1 MPTAFSSFSRHWPS
15 AGRLPIS
22 PRCTLLAGSPTHS
35 GRKPMIKVKVSLS
48 SPLLACLTYVSFAMF
63 KLKTRVYTCSDKSIL
78 CILNRVFRNCFCYV
92 RPSTKHVYAHQLP
105 PLHLENLLPPAN
117 SIATS
122 PSSLKACQLY
132 QFFPTHTFSSL
143 IRGTKKIQRCLLQCQ
158 Q

>member
-1 MPTAFSSFSRHWPS
+1 
-15 AGRLPIS
+15 
-22 PRCTLLAGSPTHS
+22 
-35 GRKPMIKVKVSLS
+35 
-48 SPLLACLTYVSFAMF
+48 MF

-143 IRGTKKIQRCLLQCQ
+143 IRGTKNPTLSVTTPTMKLWKNEEVLPSGQPLKTLRRSPSNPHICSASAFRCTVLQDVS
-158 Q
+158 

>member
-1 MPTAFSSFSRHWPS
+1 MHASRGQPNAQRPETDDQSESFALLTS
-15 AGRLPIS
+15 ARLP
-22 PRCTLLAGSPTHS
+22 
-35 GRKPMIKVKVSLS
+35 
-48 SPLLACLTYVSFAMF
+48 YVSFAMF

-143 IRGTKKIQRCLLQCQ
+143 IRGTKKIQRCLLPRQ